1 MGLFEFIFG
10 IIGAV
15 FELVFGL
22 IGGLIGL
29 VFGLFGALLKLGCA
43 AAFLLLVAPLILFL
57 ILLL

>member
-10 IIGAV
+10 LIGGF

-29 VFGLFGALLKLGCA
+29 VFGLIGAVLKLGCA
-43 AAFLLLVAPLILFL
+43 VLFLLLLAPLILFL
-57 ILLL
+57 IVFL